1 MKATLKNCKKIFVIA
16 GTVLILLIS
25 LGILSYNV
33 ACSEMELVH
42 SSMTSTLSTFENK
55 YYRAESLRELSAIVD
70 EEVVEGSLYLIQTTF
85 REAEDVQTA
94 LDTLE
99 RDYFDF
105 YLIDPSGKW
114 YAAKGADE
122 LSLSEDQM
130 SRLLDGESLAD
141 EADGS
146 IAYYTALDMPEGTLI
161 TCYRKSMELGDN
173 STLTGI
179 SNRYDYFIAPMS
191 DGIINESSNEALLG
205 AHIPE
210 RLERSAFGTDNNLKS
225 KIDAYNSGFADLE
238 IGKAYCLTYET
249 DGYLFGLYYGYTD
262 ILWDVIN
269 EMITPLIVLCGSFAV
284 IQIFFFALW
293 KNEDKKER
301 KWVRLFRTQ
310 SYFEQTYVRHL
321 SCFVLLALVI
331 ALLFNTHF
339 FEFSSYSMQNVLST
353 QNLDMLAENIEASE
367 KDKKIVIGIVED
379 YIHGMA
385 EQLSGLMALNNDICS
400 HEPLKEIAEN
410 CFLNEISV
418 FDENGK
424 LVASSGKY
432 SKYELTQNEDNPL
445 YAVRGLYTDDPEY
458 VFVDYDDGSGCYAI
472 AQRRVDDAGI
482 ILVKYQNPEL
492 TRMLMYYSKDEA
504 IKGTDFGNA
513 TTFFVKL
520 DEGNLSYV
528 IEPYSTQALSTEA
541 VIPEEL
547 EQDNYSGIAIIDGIE
562 SYVNTRTSGG
572 IAIVSAI
579 DVSTLNTM
587 LYLDLIAVLAA
598 FALLMAIL
606 FFGCLCRLEICNEET
621 EKAESEPAFTT
632 DRNIKSM
639 FADAC
644 FRRMIKYEF
653 IVLII
658 AYCFMMFKG
667 TAGGQ
672 TVFEFIFEGNWDKGV
687 NLFSINASIIV
698 AVAVVVLMFLIK
710 KLLLFVGNS
719 IGNKGL
725 TICSISVSLM
735 RFLGLFYIL
744 LHTLYQFG
752 VDTTA
757 LIASAGIAGLVI
769 GIATKDVIG
778 DLIAGLFLIFEGNIR
793 VGDFIKF
800 KDFRGEVSEI
810 GARVSVIKRYNSK
823 LIVNNSD
830 FRQYYRL
837 SDELGSAWVE
847 IGVGADEDINKIRKL
862 IEDSTE
868 WYQSRIP
875 TLMKG
880 PWFLNIS
887 NFDSSGITICLCGSC
902 KEERSG
908 STRRKL
914 LLYTMELFR
923 ENGITLAQDLI
934 RVVPPES
941 DEKHT

>member
-1 MKATLKNCKKIFVIA
+1 MKAALKSHKKILVIA
-16 GTVLILLIS
+16 GAVLILLIS

-33 ACSEMELVH
+33 ACSEMELIH
-42 SSMTSTLSTFENK
+42 SSMTSTMSTFENK
-55 YYRAESLRELSAIVD
+55 YKRAESLQEISAIID
-70 EEVVEGSLYLIQTTF
+70 GEVVEGSLYLIGTTF
-85 REAEDVQTA
+85 READDVQTA

-99 RDYFDF
+99 RDYLDV

-114 YAAKGADE
+114 YAAKGAAE
-122 LSLSEDQM
+122 LPLSEDQLGM
-130 SRLLDGESLAD
+130 LLGSGTLTYETDGD
-141 EADGS
+141 
-146 IAYYTALDMPEGTLI
+146 IAYYSSLEMPEGTLI
-161 TCYRKSMELGDN
+161 TCYKKSMELGDN

-191 DGIINESSNEALLG
+191 DGIINESTNEALLG
-205 AHIPE
+205 THIPE
-210 RLERSAFGTDNNLKS
+210 RLEKSPLGTDNNLKS
-225 KIDAYNSGFADLE
+225 LIDGYNYGFADLG

-249 DGYLFGLYYGYTD
+249 DGYLFGLYYRYID
-262 ILWDVIN
+262 ILWDIIN
-269 EMITPLIVLCGSFAV
+269 EMITPTVVLGGSFAV
-284 IQIFFFALW
+284 ILIFFFALW
-293 KNEDKKER
+293 KSSDEKDR
-301 KWVRLFRTQ
+301 KWIRFFRTH
-310 SYFEQTYVRHL
+310 SYFEQSQVKHL
-321 SCFVLLALVI
+321 SCFVLLTLVI
-331 ALLFNTHF
+331 SLLFNTHF

-353 QNLDMLAENIEASE
+353 QNLDMLAENIKASE
-367 KDKKIVIGIVED
+367 KDKKIVVGIVEN
-379 YIHGMA
+379 YVHGMA
-385 EQLSGLMALNNDICS
+385 EQLSGLIAMNADICS
-400 HEPLKEIAEN
+400 HEQLKEIADN

-418 FDENGK
+418 FDEDGK

-445 YAVRGLYTDDPEY
+445 YAVRSLYTDDPEY
-458 VFVDYDDGSGCYAI
+458 VFVDYDDGSGRYAI
-472 AQRRVDDAGI
+472 AQRREDDAGI
-482 ILVKYQNPEL
+482 ILIKYQNPDL
-492 TRMLMYYSKDEA
+492 TRMLAYYSKDEA

-520 DEGNLSYV
+520 DEGNSTYV
-528 IEPYSTQALSTEA
+528 VEPYSTQASSTE
-541 VIPEEL
+541 VTVPEEL
-547 EQDNYSGIAIIDGIE
+547 EQDNYSGIATIDGTE
-562 SYVNTRTSGG
+562 SYVNTRKSGG

-579 DVSTLNTM
+579 DVRILDGM
-587 LYLDLIAVLAA
+587 LYSDLIVVLLG
-598 FALLMAIL
+598 FVLLMAVL
-606 FFGCLCRLEICNEET
+606 FIGCLCQPEICDAEAEE
-621 EKAESEPAFTT
+621 AAPESAAVT
-632 DRNIKSM
+632 DRNKASL
-639 FADAC
+639 FADTC

-658 AYCFMMFKG
+658 AYCLMMFKG
-667 TAGGQ
+667 TVGGQ
-672 TVFEFIFEGNWDKGV
+672 TIFEFIFGGKWDKGF

-698 AVAVVVLMFLIK
+698 GVAVVVLMFLIK

-725 TICSISVSLM
+725 TICSIAVSLIQ
-735 RFLGLFYIL
+735 FVGLFYIV

-752 VDTTA
+752 VNTTA

-769 GIATKDVIG
+769 GIATKDIIG

-847 IGVGADEDINKIRKL
+847 INVGANEDIDRIRKL
-862 IEDSTE
+862 IDDSSE

-875 TLMKG
+875 TLKGG

-887 NFDSSGITICLCGSC
+887 NFDSSGVTVCLCGSC
-902 KEERSG
+902 TEERSG

-914 LLYTMELFR
+914 LLCTMELFR
-923 ENGITLAQDLI
+923 ENGITLAQDSI
-934 RVVPPES
+934 RVLPPET
-941 DEKHT
+941 DE